1 MPTIGF
7 PLLLIPIA
15 IYNIMVFL
23 MPGVAFTAPVVTLHL
38 LSGAAWPI
46 SVGDILVALG
56 IFLMLFEFARASRPG
71 AKYAM
76 DHLLSLLVLGGAAAE
91 FLWLAPFG
99 TSTFCLLVI
108 LTAVDFL
115 GGLTLAVRHRRAV
128 RAARRPQNEEEA
140 YQEKNVEPV
149 STAPAQSAPQ
159 EPALINPHMEMVTP
173 DVDSAPEPRAP
184 QIETP
189 KVTSEDQIPDPE
201 PPPRKPARAISEWNV
216 ADLVRD
222 TEAAPANPAAAA
234 PETKS
239 TANAPVIP
247 LKDGTNTG

>member
-15 IYNIMVFL
+15 IYNIVVFL
-23 MPGVAFTAPVVTLHL
+23 MPGVVFTAPVVTLHL

-46 SVGDILVALG
+46 SMGDILVALG

-76 DHLLSLLVLGGAAAE
+76 DHLLSLAVLGGAGAE

-108 LTAVDFL
+108 LTAVDFF
-115 GGLTLAVRHRRAV
+115 GGLTLAVRHRKAV
-128 RAARRPQNEEEA
+128 RAARRQDA
-140 YQEKNVEPV
+140 YRETDKSEQERPIEPV
-149 STAPAQSAPQ
+149 STAPSQPQ
-159 EPALINPHMEMVTP
+159 PVEPGLTHPHMEVVTP
-173 DVDSAPEPRAP
+173 VVDSAPEPVAP

-189 KVTSEDQIPDPE
+189 KAVSVDQIPDPE
-201 PPPRKPARAISEWNV
+201 PPPRKPVRAISEWNV

-222 TEAAPANPAAAA
+222 TEAAPAKPAAAG
-234 PETKS
+234 PETES
-239 TANAPVIP
+239 TARSPVVP
-247 LKDGTNTG
+247 LRD